1 MRKIKKKK
9 ILLLIHH
16 NQIYHI
22 IEISRRLENKFKLIF
37 FITDLYSSYDIS
49 RQSYNLI
56 KTYFPASEIYD
67 YYYELKNLNNDQKVN
82 KIDFKFLKKFED
94 KLYSK
99 SIISNLLKDV
109 SLNNLYGNRE
119 IIYHPSNKTIY
130 YKLINIVSKKI
141 NYIFLKNKIYFVYSP
156 NSHNFSRNLI
166 GEICQI
172 RKIPFY
178 WISQRILNLT

>member
-16 NQIYHI
+16 NQIYNI

-99 SIISNLLKDV
+99 SLISNLLKDV
-109 SLNNLYGNRE
+109 ESDVRMTAVQSLAKFIKFVSPEKLAL
-119 IIYHPSNKTIY
+119 IIPQ
-130 YKLINIVSKKI
+130 L
-141 NYIFLKNKIYFVYSP
+141 
-156 NSHNFSRNLI
+156 
-166 GEICQI
+166 
-172 RKIPFY
+172 
-178 WISQRILNLT
+178 